1 MKKLYFVTNSE
12 AFDDEGDFFR
22 SVESALKGGVDYL
35 QLREKNRTDR
45 EVLRLAKKLKAMAE
59 EYDTPLIVDDR
70 IDVAYAAGCGV
81 HLGADDLPI
90 SVARKILGDDAIIG
104 ASVKSVERA
113 LEAAEEGADYFGTG
127 ALFPTKTKV
136 ITRPTSLETFRAI
149 KESVDVPVFAIGGIN
164 EETLPKLKGL
174 PMDGI
179 CVVSAIQY
187 SKNPEGAVKELRK
200 LLETV

>member
-1 MKKLYFVTNSE
+1 MT
-12 AFDDEGDFFR
+12 
-22 SVESALKGGVDYL
+22 
-35 QLREKNRTDR
+35 
-45 EVLRLAKKLKAMAE
+45 EV
-59 EYDTPLIVDDR
+59 YDTALIVDDR

-104 ASVKSVERA
+104 ASVKSVARA

-187 SKNPEGAVKELRK
+187 AKIRGRRQGIAEIIGDRVMCYTPCKGGVA
-200 LLETV
+200 

>member
-12 AFDDEGDFFR
+12 AFDEEKDFFR
-22 SVESALKGGVDYL
+22 SVESALKGGVDYI
-35 QLREKNRTDR
+35 QLREKNRSDK
-45 EVLRLAKKLKAMAE
+45 EVLRLARELKVMTD

-70 IDVAYAAGCGV
+70 VDVAFAAGCGV
-81 HLGADDLPI
+81 HLGAEDLPI
-90 SVARKILGDDAIIG
+90 AIAREILGKDAIIG

-113 LEAAEEGADYFGTG
+113 YEAAEEGADYFGTG

-149 KESVDVPVFAIGGIN
+149 KSAVEVPVFAIGGIN
-164 EETLPKLKGL
+164 EKTLPKLKGL

-187 SKNPEGAVKELRK
+187 AKDPERAVKDLRK

>member
-35 QLREKNRTDR
+35 QLREKNRTDK
-45 EVLRLAKKLKAMAE
+45 EVLRLARELKAMAE

-104 ASVKSVERA
+104 ASVKSVARA

-136 ITRPTSLETFRAI
+136 ITRPTSFETFRAI

-164 EETLPKLKGL
+164 EETLPKLRGL

-187 SKNPEGAVKELRK
+187 SKNPGGAVKELRK